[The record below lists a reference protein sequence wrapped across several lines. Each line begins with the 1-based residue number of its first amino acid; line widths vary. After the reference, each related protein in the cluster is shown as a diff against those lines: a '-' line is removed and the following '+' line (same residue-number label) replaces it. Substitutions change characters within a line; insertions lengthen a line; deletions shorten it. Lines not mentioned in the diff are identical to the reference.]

1 MARARALSD
10 GTDHGE
16 TRGATTQV
24 VAPRLTP
31 MLLAETA
38 VAAIA
43 AMLRENVGTDFSHG
57 VIAVAA
63 ITPAGDDFNLAQ
75 LSAGGLLV
83 EGDERRLIY
92 LVPLGADADT
102 SVADHLLARLAAA
115 GIEAIASAPRR
126 NADEVHD
133 AVHEA
138 GVLLELLAEP
148 YACLR
153 AHEPTYRLLLGVL
166 LHDPGELARLREST
180 IAPLE
185 SYDASHDTDLVATLE
200 SFLSNHGSTTDTAE
214 EMGLHRHT
222 VGYRLA
228 RVQELS
234 RLSPYESEGRERLSL
249 GLKAYRIL
257 LAESRRAGRP

>member
-1 MARARALSD
+1 MARARALSNGADD
-10 GTDHGE
+10 GE
-16 TRGATTQV
+16 ERGATTQV
-24 VAPRLTP
+24 APLLTP

-43 AMLRENVGTDFSHG
+43 KLLHENVGTDFSHG
-57 VIAVAA
+57 AIAVGA
-63 ITPAGDDFNLAQ
+63 TLPAGHSYKLTQF
-75 LSAGGLLV
+75 SAGGLLA
-83 EGDERRLIY
+83 EGDDQHLIY
-92 LVPLGADADT
+92 LVPLGADGDTTLAD
-102 SVADHLLARLAAA
+102 DLLAQLSGA
-115 GIEAIASAPRR
+115 GMEAIASAPRR
-126 NADEVHD
+126 NAQDSAD

-166 LHDPGELARLREST
+166 LHDPEEVARLRRST

-185 SYDASHDTDLVATLE
+185 TYDASHDTDLVATLE
-200 SFLSNHGSTTDTAE
+200 TFLTNHGSTTDTAE

-228 RVQELS
+228 RVQEVS
-234 RLSPYESEGRERLSL
+234 GLSPYESEGRERLSL
-249 GLKAYRIL
+249 GLKAHRIL
-257 LAESRRAGRP
+257 LADSRRAGRP

>member
-1 MARARALSD
+1 MR
-10 GTDHGE
+10 
-16 TRGATTQV
+16 
-24 VAPRLTP
+24 
-31 MLLAETA
+31 LAETA

-43 AMLRENVGTDFSHG
+43 ELLRENVGTDFSHG
-57 VIAVAA
+57 VIAVGA
-63 ITPAGDDFNLAQ
+63 ILPAGHDFNLTQ
-75 LSAGGLLV
+75 LSAGGLLA

-102 SVADHLLARLAAA
+102 TLADALLARLAGA
-115 GIEAIASAPRR
+115 GMEAIASAPRR
-126 NADEVHD
+126 SADDLDD

-166 LHDPGELARLREST
+166 LHDPDELAQLREST
-180 IAPLE
+180 IAALK
-185 SYDASHDTDLVATLE
+185 SYDSSHDTDLVVTLE
-200 SFLSNHGSTTDTAE
+200 TFLTNHGSTTDTAE

-228 RVQELS
+228 RVQEVS
-234 RLSPYESEGRERLSL
+234 GLSPYESEGRERLSL
-249 GLKAYRIL
+249 GLKAHRIL
-257 LAESRRAGRP
+257 LADSRRPGRP

>member
-1 MARARALSD
+1 MARARALSNGADD
-10 GTDHGE
+10 GE
-16 TRGATTQV
+16 ARGATTE

-43 AMLRENVGTDFSHG
+43 ELLRENVGTDFSHG
-57 VIAVAA
+57 AVAVGA
-63 ITPAGDDFNLAQ
+63 ILPAGHDFNLAHF
-75 LSAGGLLV
+75 SAGGLLA
-83 EGDERRLIY
+83 EGDEQRLIY
-92 LVPLGADADT
+92 LVPLGTDADAT
-102 SVADHLLARLAAA
+102 LADDLLARLTGA
-115 GIEAIASAPRR
+115 GMEAIASAPRR
-126 NADEVHD
+126 NADD
-133 AVHEA
+133 INGALHET

-166 LHDPGELARLREST
+166 LHDPDEVTQLREST

-185 SYDASHDTDLVATLE
+185 SYDSSHDTELVTTLE
-200 SFLSNHGSTTDTAE
+200 TFLTNHGSTTDTAE
-214 EMGLHRHT
+214 IMGLHRHT

-228 RVQELS
+228 RVQEVS
-234 RLSPYESEGRERLSL
+234 GLSPYESEGRERLSL

-257 LAESRRAGRP
+257 LADSRRAGRS

>member
-1 MARARALSD
+1 MARARALSNGADD
-10 GTDHGE
+10 GE
-16 TRGATTQV
+16 ERGATTQ

-31 MLLAETA
+31 MRLAETA

-43 AMLRENVGTDFSHG
+43 ELLRENVGTDFSHG
-57 VIAVAA
+57 VIAVGA
-63 ITPAGDDFNLAQ
+63 ILPAGHDFNLTQ
-75 LSAGGLLV
+75 LSAGGLLA
-83 EGDERRLIY
+83 EGHERRLIY

-102 SVADHLLARLAAA
+102 TLADALLARLAGA
-115 GIEAIASAPRR
+115 GMEAIASAPRR
-126 NADEVHD
+126 SADDLDD

-166 LHDPGELARLREST
+166 LHDPDELAQLREST
-180 IAPLE
+180 IAALE
-185 SYDASHDTDLVATLE
+185 SYDSSHDTDLVVTLE
-200 SFLSNHGSTTDTAE
+200 TFLTNHGSTTDTAE

-228 RVQELS
+228 RVQEVS
-234 RLSPYESEGRERLSL
+234 GLSPYESEGRERLSL
-249 GLKAYRIL
+249 GLKAHRIL
-257 LAESRRAGRP
+257 LADSRRPGRP